1 MCTVKQY
8 LKKMVFYSLLLLNWN
23 LQATSS
29 FIRQNGLLISTTRNN
44 DRIGNKGRQD
54 LYLTKRFMMKIKETF
69 SSSNC

>member
-8 LKKMVFYSLLLLNWN
+8 LKKIVFYSLLLLNWN

-69 SSSNC
+69 SSNNC